1 MTNASSHYY
10 LIIKVY
16 AWKLRS
22 KVPLQGVELETYLA
36 DQRAVKE
43 REVLQQAPSVR
54 TQRLLEAD
62 EGEESSDEEDGDGGS
77 DAGDGVSGA
86 HDGDVEVAREV
97 VRTRTAGGG
106 DVPGGLDWSLLDADD
121 THSRAQQLS
130 FDIYLKGN
138 VSRAI
143 SFFRSAAA
151 GASSTQQAGLTR
163 FRMFPVVER
172 KRRIDVYGET
182 LDVGM
187 WMRKG
192 RALEEDSRAAEMDE
206 MHVDEEQEEVGALA
220 SLLRG

>member
-1 MTNASSHYY
+1 
-10 LIIKVY
+10 
-16 AWKLRS
+16 
-22 KVPLQGVELETYLA
+22 VPLQGAELETYLTE
-36 DQRAVKE
+36 QRAIKE
-43 REVLQQAPSVR
+43 REALQQASFVR

-77 DAGDGVSGA
+77 EAGDEVSVT
-86 HDGDVEVAREV
+86 HEGDSETAVELA
-97 VRTRTAGGG
+97 RTRMGAAGNG

-138 VSRAI
+138 VSRAT
-143 SFFRSAAA
+143 SFFRSATA

-172 KRRIDVYGET
+172 KKRIDSYGET

-192 RALEEDSRAAEMDE
+192 RALEEDSRVGEMDK
-206 MHVDEEQEEVGALA
+206 MQIDEEQEEVRAWT
-220 SLLRG
+220 SL